1 MGAGRVARQLAG
13 DLVTTS
19 TTIREELHGTPR
31 GYSLGCRCEPCKA
44 AKSGYAKDRR
54 DAKKAEAI
62 AQRGPSPAQLD
73 AALVAWDA
81 GYARGRRDAM
91 ALVLSAAE
99 VQAPAF
105 ARQLRSLAQQ
115 MEVQR

>member
-1 MGAGRVARQLAG
+1 MTIPV
-13 DLVTTS
+13 
-19 TTIREELHGTPR
+19 TIREELHGTPR
-31 GYSLGCRCEPCKA
+31 GYSLGCRCEPCRK
-44 AKSGYAKDRR
+44 AKSGYSKDRR
-54 DAKKAEAI
+54 DAKKAAV
-62 AQRGPSPAQLD
+62 ADLD

-105 ARQLRSLAQQ
+105 ARQLRALANH
-115 MEVQR
+115 MEVQS